1 MKHWGEV
8 LIVKKDWEMETMK
21 RICPDYVVRSTSDNI
36 GDFLYSSLEYSY
48 SIPPVCVGIVKRK
61 R

>member
-36 GDFLYSSLEYSY
+36 GDFCTRLLSTVIVY
-48 SIPPVCVGIVKRK
+48 PPFVLVS
-61 R
+61 